1 MEHSDAH
8 LILKL
13 LLQQRLLVMPYVELL
28 KLLDTLETQGRVTI
42 EECNELLSLGEY
54 LKVYDRTITE

>member
-13 LLQQRLLVMPYVELL
+13 LLQQRLLIMPYVELL
-28 KLLDTLETQGRVTI
+28 KLLDTLESQGRVTI

>member
-13 LLQQRLLVMPYVELL
+13 LLQQRLLIMPYVELL
-28 KLLDTLETQGRVTI
+28 KLLDTVESQGRVTI

-54 LKVYDRTITE
+54 LKAYDRTITE